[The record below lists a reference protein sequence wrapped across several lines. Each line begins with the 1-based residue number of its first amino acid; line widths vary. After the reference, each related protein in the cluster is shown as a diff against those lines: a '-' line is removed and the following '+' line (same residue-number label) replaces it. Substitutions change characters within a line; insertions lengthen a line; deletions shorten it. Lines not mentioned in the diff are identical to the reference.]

1 MTTSNLLDQ
10 FCNDLPPRVTA
21 VVAQAVDAT
30 SRHYDLTV
38 LQLVDEALT
47 VAPGG
52 QVKNEVRLLVQAE
65 SNSVYVAF
73 YSDGTKT
80 IDDTNIN
87 TAGTAWTKSP
97 SSTASAPAVIPAG
110 TSRVFRIDRQ
120 VDKQIYLKCSGTNTA
135 TARIYQL
142 SQSLPGATSGQ

>member
-10 FCNDLPPRVTA
+10 FCNDLPPRVKR
-21 VVAQAVDAT
+21 VVAQAVDGT
-30 SRHYDLTV
+30 SRNYDLTT

-52 QVKNEVRLLVQAE
+52 GVKNEVRLLVQAE

-73 YSDGTKT
+73 YSDGTQT
-80 IDDTNIN
+80 INDATTN
-87 TAGTAWTKSP
+87 TAGTVWTASP
-97 SSTASAPAVIPAG
+97 SVTAGAPAVIPAG

-120 VDKQIYLKCSGTNTA
+120 VDKSIYLKCSGTNTA
-135 TARIYQL
+135 IARIYQI
-142 SQSLPGATSGQ
+142 SQSLPGAASGQ